1 MGYEAIRNR
10 MKIFSRARHQI
21 VGLFFLLTVT
31 LFSLDA
37 HADEGGVPFWLSG
50 QYASMAAVPMATGWS
65 LVAMPYSYNGSADK
79 SKTFQRGQSINA
91 GLSARESFVLM
102 QLGYVAEEK
111 ILGGQPY
118 IGFGWGPG
126 ANTTTASVSV
136 THPNVQ
142 FNRANTSN
150 GATDIY
156 PLASLTW
163 NSGNNNYKTYIT
175 GDIPVGTYNS
185 TSLSSIGIG
194 HAAIDAGGGYTYLNT
209 ITGLEFSGVLGATY
223 NWINPQTNYQNGID
237 SHLDWSVSQFISQNW
252 QVGIAGYAYYQLTAD
267 SGSGDRVGAFKSRV
281 AAIGPQIGYLFNI
294 GKNPAY
300 INLRAYK
307 EYWAQN
313 RVEGYA
319 TIATISIP
327 LGK

>member
-1 MGYEAIRNR
+1 VRNWIYR
-10 MKIFSRARHQI
+10 RGLGIFSRLLIISA
-21 VGLFFLLTVT
+21 GLLSSQVVL
-31 LFSLDA
+31 
-37 HADEGGVPFWLSG
+37 ADEGGVPFWMSG

-65 LVAMPYSYNGSADK
+65 LVAMPYAYSGSADK

-91 GLSARESFVLM
+91 GVSTRESLVLT
-102 QLGYVAEEK
+102 QLGYVAEEQ

-118 IGFGWGPG
+118 IGLGWGPG
-126 ANTTTASVSV
+126 SNTTTASLST
-136 THPNVQ
+136 THPSVQ

-150 GATDIY
+150 GSTDIY

-163 NSGNNNYKTYIT
+163 NQGNNNYKAYVT
-175 GDIPVGTYNS
+175 GDIPVGTYNR
-185 TSLSSIGIG
+185 TSLASIGIG
-194 HAAIDAGGGYTYLNT
+194 HAAMDAGGGYTYLNNT
-209 ITGLEFSGVLGATY
+209 TGLEFSGVLGATY
-223 NWINPQTNYQNGID
+223 NWINSQTNYQNGID
-237 SHLDWSVSQFISQNW
+237 SHLDWSVSQFVSQTW

-267 SGSGDRVGAFKSRV
+267 SGGGDRAGTFKSRV

-294 GKNPAY
+294 GKNQAY
-300 INLRAYK
+300 FNLRAYK